1 MKKRFRIFC
10 LCYLFFVFLPVCFC
24 IFRLPSTDYIYGK
37 DTEAYF
43 GDIKVDISKFPGEN
57 RNSVYKAAFY
67 DFSEGLEVFEEEVV
81 AYYFDN
87 FSKKLYV
94 RGKTDFTAVYSDSE
108 YEKHKSPDVFSFA
121 DMYIFKTAWFELP
134 GGVPNIAYPAVF
146 YLLLA
151 GIVFIKEYLDA

>member
-1 MKKRFRIFC
+1 MKKRFHIFC
-10 LCYLFFVFLPVCFC
+10 LCYLLFVFLPVCFC
-24 IFRLPSTDYIYGK
+24 IFRLYAADYIDRK

-43 GDIKVDISKFPGEN
+43 GDIKVEILEFPGGK
-57 RNSVYKAAFY
+57 RNSVYKAVFY
-67 DFSEGLEVFEEEVV
+67 DSSNGLEVFEEEVV

-87 FSKKLYV
+87 FSKTLYV

-108 YEKHKSPDVFSFA
+108 YEKHKSPDEFPFS

-134 GGVPNIAYPAVF
+134 GGLPNIAYPAIF

-151 GIVFIKEYLDA
+151 GIVFIKEYLDM